1 MWTLQNTEGFT
12 QEQLDV
18 INDIIERLMENNEDL
33 EVNAVNAA
41 INNEW
46 RDGISKDELYAATAK
61 RLGLPA

>member
-1 MWTLQNTEGFT
+1 MWNMQNTEGFT
-12 QEQLDV
+12 QAQLDI
-18 INDIIERLMENNEDL
+18 INAVIERLMAGSEDL
-33 EVNAVNAA
+33 ESYSINDA